1 LNDKEREAR
10 GERKIMAVSKSGQ
23 DETWSGKAA
32 FVLAAIGS
40 AVGIGNLVRF
50 PYVAGD
56 SGGGAF
62 VLIYLL
68 AVFAIGLP
76 VLMAELFIG
85 RRGGGTPIAAIRR
98 LAKADGASGSWTLM
112 GWIGMFASFGIV
124 TFYSVIAGWL
134 LYYAYV
140 MVGDIAG
147 NIGASGIAGLAS
159 PAFAGEG
166 AEEITGRF
174 GALLSS
180 PGTMILFHG
189 IFIAISTFIVTR
201 GVKGGIEKAA
211 TWLMPVFFF
220 LLVALSIISLVIGDA
235 VSALSF
241 LFAPDFGKLAA
252 DIKDGSVLINAV
264 GQAFFSLS
272 LGSALMLTYGIY
284 LGRDTSIPGAAT
296 TVAFAD
302 TGVAL
307 IAGLAVFPVVFAFG
321 LEPAGGLGLIF
332 GPLLLAFNQMPFG
345 ALFGLAFFIMAVFAA
360 LTSAISLFE
369 VPAAW
374 AKGDNT
380 LDEATRGRRRV
391 IGSVI
396 IGLLI
401 FAIGVFHALSQV
413 PTGAGDTFFNTWQ
426 PFGSLPVIGDRTLLD
441 AIDALTGNVL
451 LPLGGFLAAVFAG
464 YVVTQSASREE
475 LGFQSVAGYQ
485 RWRFLIRYVCPVVVG
500 AILVYGIGIAPFL
513 G

>member
-1 LNDKEREAR
+1 
-10 GERKIMAVSKSGQ
+10 MAVSRSSA
-23 DETWSGKAA
+23 DEHWSGRAA
-32 FVLAAIGS
+32 FILAAIGS

-50 PYVAGD
+50 PYVAGE
-56 SGGGAF
+56 SGGGLF
-62 VLIYLL
+62 VVAYLL
-68 AVFAIGLP
+68 AVFCIGLP

-98 LAKADGASGSWTLM
+98 LAQADGASGAWGIM
-112 GWIGMFASFGIV
+112 GWIGMLASFGIV

-134 LYYAYV
+134 LYYAWV
-140 MVGDIAG
+140 MLGDIAS
-147 NIGASGIAGLAS
+147 NVAASGLSGFAA
-159 PAFAGEG
+159 PAFAGDN
-166 AEEITGRF
+166 AEAITGRF
-174 GALLSS
+174 GALLSQ
-180 PGTMILFHG
+180 PGKMILFHG
-189 IFIAISTFIVTR
+189 IFIGISTLIVLR

-220 LLVALSIISLVIGDA
+220 LLVALSVISLIIGDA
-235 VSALSF
+235 GAALAF
-241 LFAPDFGKLAA
+241 LFTPDFGEIAA
-252 DIKDGSVLINAV
+252 QIADGSILVQAV

-272 LGSALMLTYGIY
+272 LGSVLMLTYGIY
-284 LGRDTSIPGAAT
+284 LDRETSIPGAAT

-374 AKGDNT
+374 AKGDID
-380 LDEATRGRRRV
+380 LDPAVRDRRRLMGSIMIGAAIFV
-391 IGSVI
+391 IGC
-396 IGLLI
+396 
-401 FAIGVFHALSQV
+401 FHALSQV
-413 PTGAGDTFFNTWQ
+413 PTSVGDNFFNTWQ
-426 PFGSLPVIGDRTLLD
+426 PFGSLPVIGERTLLD

-464 YVVTQSASREE
+464 WVVSETASREE
-475 LGFQSVAGYQ
+475 LGFKTETTYR
-485 RWRFLIRYVCPVVVG
+485 RWRFLIRYICPVVVG
-500 AILVYGIGIAPFL
+500 AILVYGFAAGL
-513 G
+513 LNS